1 MIVALNAYIER
12 GIRLRQERALEQW
25 THTRMDALDSSSNQ
39 PPLGPQLSSAI
50 SRWILYGT
58 VVPSVHVT
66 PNGTHRHH
74 HHHQYATHSVAS
86 HYHRPLVRKPSYR
99 RKMSSTESGASGSS
113 SPTTSPKVS
122 SSPVQQ
128 HRRRTAAAAPSPQQ
142 SRRRTGRDLQRTATA
157 NSSHSSAGSITSIL
171 SSLSS
176 ANSGGSQ
183 QQRKQRRIKRRTA
196 RKSATAEAKGA
207 RPSARSSK
215 SNGSSSSNS
224 NSNNKA
230 NTDTRWTDESR
241 SESSEHSIE
250 GPVSMPWFGMD
261 IGGTLTKLVYFEPK
275 DITPGE
281 LDQEARILRN
291 IRRYLTKNSAYG
303 KTGHRDSHL
312 QMDDVV
318 IRGRR
323 GSLHF
328 IRFPTSEMLSFL
340 KLAKSKGMAQL
351 VTTVCATGGGAFK
364 FEEDFRQHVNMK
376 LAKFD
381 ELDALIKGILFTETH
396 NKCECY
402 FWENANEISSTK
414 KKFDFSQPYPFILV
428 NVGSGVSVLAVRGPD
443 NYKRISGTSLGGG
456 TFLGLC
462 CLLTGCETFEEAI
475 QLATKG
481 DHKKVDKLVKD
492 IYGGDYE
499 RFGLPGELVASSF
512 GQMHLQERRQS
523 VSKEDLAHAILVTIT
538 NNIGSIARM
547 CASNEKI
554 EKVVFVGNFL
564 RVNPISMKLLAYAMD
579 YWSKGT
585 LKALFLEHE
594 GYFGAVGC
602 LLQFNGELHAQVG
615 DLLT

>member
-1 MIVALNAYIER
+1 
-12 GIRLRQERALEQW
+12 
-25 THTRMDALDSSSNQ
+25 
-39 PPLGPQLSSAI
+39 
-50 SRWILYGT
+50 
-58 VVPSVHVT
+58 
-66 PNGTHRHH
+66 
-74 HHHQYATHSVAS
+74 
-86 HYHRPLVRKPSYR
+86 
-99 RKMSSTESGASGSS
+99 MSSTESGASGDGGGGAGNSNSS
-113 SPTTSPKVS
+113 SPKVPSPS
-122 SSPVQQ
+122 
-128 HRRRTAAAAPSPQQ
+128 RRTY
-142 SRRRTGRDLQRTATA
+142 RRGRELHRTSTAT
-157 NSSHSSAGSITSIL
+157 SSYSSAGSITSIL

-176 ANSGGSQ
+176 VNSAAGGQ
-183 QQRKQRRIKRRTA
+183 QHSQRKQRRHKRRTVRPA
-196 RKSATAEAKGA
+196 AAGGTTTGSKSGSETKGESTRRRSRKTMTNKATA
-207 RPSARSSK
+207 
-215 SNGSSSSNS
+215 
-224 NSNNKA
+224 
-230 NTDTRWTDESR
+230 DTRWTDESR
-241 SESSEHSIE
+241 SDSSEHSIE

-364 FEEDFRQHVNMK
+364 FEDDFRQHVNMK

-512 GQMHLQERRQS
+512 GQMHLPERRQS